1 MKRFFCLILSA
12 IFFFILFTRC
22 DKDENDPLDEQS
34 APDEVDEMA
43 VVDTSE
49 TPLKFRVISESEAEL
64 INDDSYYKKRM
75 GSVVVPAR
83 VLINDKIYV
92 VTSIGDSAFCQK
104 MVFPSGIISIR
115 NYEMWNT
122 GLTDIK
128 MPNTITNIGNKAFC
142 NCDSLESVQMSNA
155 ITNIGSYAFGRC
167 LKLTSLSLPSGVTS
181 IGEYAFNSCTSLT
194 NIEIPSGVTS
204 IGEYAFNSC
213 TSLTNIKIP
222 SGITEIGDRTFWGCC
237 NLEIEIDN
245 LKKNVKIG
253 KDTFKGCVSVIFK
266 DIAFSH
272 YSYPE
277 TEIALEQGK
286 KYRAYSDDGTILFSF
301 EVVNLLSEEIIL
313 LVEKNGIQQEITLSR
328 ENNSYLI
335 WTESNGFEA
344 VNTKYAR
351 NNAKDVVLC
360 FCDKSQTSNKF
371 MVESPTLNQNI
382 VTNGGK
388 KVLYSVSVN
397 PN

>member
-1 MKRFFCLILSA
+1 
-12 IFFFILFTRC
+12 
-22 DKDENDPLDEQS
+22 
-34 APDEVDEMA
+34 
-43 VVDTSE
+43 
-49 TPLKFRVISESEAEL
+49 
-64 INDDSYYKKRM
+64 M

-142 NCDSLESVQMSNA
+142 NCDSLESVQTSNA
-155 ITNIGSYAFGRC
+155 ITNIGSYAFERC
-167 LKLTSLSLPSGVTS
+167 LKLTSLSLPSGVS
-181 IGEYAFNSCTSLT
+181 
-194 NIEIPSGVTS
+194 S

-286 KYRAYSDDGTILFSF
+286 KYRAYSDDDTILFSF
-301 EVVNLLSEEIIL
+301 EVINLLSEEIIL

-371 MVESPTLNQNI
+371 TVESPTLNQNI

>member
-115 NYEMWNT
+115 SYEMWNT

-128 MPNTITNIGNKAFC
+128 MPNTITNIGNNAFC

-155 ITNIGSYAFGRC
+155 ISHIGSYAFGRC
-167 LKLTSLSLPSGVTS
+167 PKLTSLSLPSGVTS
-181 IGEYAFNSCTSLT
+181 IGEYAFSSCTSLT
-194 NIEIPSGVTS
+194 NIEIPSGVT
-204 IGEYAFNSC
+204 
-213 TSLTNIKIP
+213 
-222 SGITEIGDRTFWGCC
+222 EIAEGTFLWSS
-237 NLEIEIDN
+237 NLEIEFDN
-245 LKKNVKIG
+245 LKKNVKVG
-253 KDTFKGCVSVIFK
+253 KNAFKGCVSVIFK

-272 YSYPE
+272 YTYPE
-277 TEIALEQGK
+277 TEIVLEHDK
-286 KYRAYSDDGTILFSF
+286 KYRAYSDDDTILFSF
-301 EVVNLLSEEIIL
+301 EVINLFPEEIIL

-360 FCDKSQTSNKF
+360 FCDKSLTSNKF

>member
-194 NIEIPSGVTS
+194 NI
-204 IGEYAFNSC
+204 
-213 TSLTNIKIP
+213 KIP
-222 SGITEIGDRTFWGCC
+222 SGITEIGDRTFWG
-237 NLEIEIDN
+237 
-245 LKKNVKIG
+245 
-253 KDTFKGCVSVIFK
+253 
-266 DIAFSH
+266 
-272 YSYPE
+272 
-277 TEIALEQGK
+277 
-286 KYRAYSDDGTILFSF
+286 
-301 EVVNLLSEEIIL
+301 
-313 LVEKNGIQQEITLSR
+313 
-328 ENNSYLI
+328 
-335 WTESNGFEA
+335 
-344 VNTKYAR
+344 
-351 NNAKDVVLC
+351 VL
-360 FCDKSQTSNKF
+360 
-371 MVESPTLNQNI
+371 
-382 VTNGGK
+382 
-388 KVLYSVSVN
+388 
-397 PN
+397 

>member
-194 NIEIPSGVTS
+194 NI
-204 IGEYAFNSC
+204 
-213 TSLTNIKIP
+213 KIP
-222 SGITEIGDRTFWGCC
+222 SGITEIGDRTFGGCC

-313 LVEKNGIQQEITLSR
+313 LVEKDGIQQEITLSR

>member
-128 MPNTITNIGNKAFC
+128 MPNTITYIGNKAFC

-155 ITNIGSYAFGRC
+155 ITNIGSYAFERC
-167 LKLTSLSLPSGVTS
+167 LKLTSLSL
-181 IGEYAFNSCTSLT
+181 
-194 NIEIPSGVTS
+194 PSGVTS

-301 EVVNLLSEEIIL
+301 EVISLFGSNSSRTQTTTLLI
-313 LVEKNGIQQEITLSR
+313 EKNGIQQEITLSQQ
-328 ENNSYLI
+328 ETDFLI

>member
-1 MKRFFCLILSA
+1 MFDIECYL
-12 IFFFILFTRC
+12 FFILFTRC

-155 ITNIGSYAFGRC
+155 ISHIGSYAFGRC
-167 LKLTSLSLPSGVTS
+167 LKLTSLSL
-181 IGEYAFNSCTSLT
+181 
-194 NIEIPSGVTS
+194 PSGVTS

-301 EVVNLLSEEIIL
+301 EVINLLSEEIIL
-313 LVEKNGIQQEITLSR
+313 LVEKNGIQQEITLSQQ
-328 ENNSYLI
+328 ETEFLI

-344 VNTKYAR
+344 VNSIYAR